1 MSDFVAGICAG
12 IATLAFMFMVLLVFA
27 LSKMGSK
34 CSRVEEK
41 RKPLTSAPPL
51 SNEYHFLNE
60 LEKLSHEFHDFDCN
74 DACNKCILY
83 KTEVDNVS
91 VCGFLFGLTEE
102 EETGEEAEEDNFDYE
117 KEQQKINIEC
127 ERSKI

>member
-1 MSDFVAGICAG
+1 MEILIIVCASIS
-12 IATLAFMFMVLLVFA
+12 IATFVLMVLYVFA
-27 LSKMGSK
+27 MCRMGSM
-34 CSRVEEK
+34 CTRVEEK

-117 KEQQKINIEC
+117 KEQQRMNIEY
-127 ERSKI
+127 ERGKI